1 MPPIL
6 SYSTLPS
13 LLLLLLTTFLI
24 TIGLTCRRF
33 TYSLD
38 FIENYPNLQYSNKL
52 FLTFHQIVLCLVI
65 ANCFLLL
72 LSPATT
78 WLCLPSVIK
87 NFVIPYHEHLKSTVC
102 VNNNY
107 WITIIRPFSTKR
119 IPSRIPFAIICILPS
134 MIEYFI
140 SSY

>member
-6 SYSTLPS
+6 SYSTLSS

-38 FIENYPNLQYSNKL
+38 FIKNYPNLQYSNKL
-52 FLTFHQIVLCLVI
+52 FLTFYQIVLCLVI

-87 NFVIPYHEHLKSTVC
+87 NFVIPYHEHLKSTVFIP
-102 VNNNY
+102 NNLEIVA
-107 WITIIRPFSTKR
+107 ITIIRPFSTKR
-119 IPSRIPFAIICILPS
+119 FPVCNFTTVPP
-134 MIEYFI
+134 
-140 SSY
+140 